1 MKLTLTRKHHLVT
14 EKYGHLD
21 IEATVEL
28 DTETDHIQSGLS
40 YEEAA
45 HGSLETLVNPTLNHL
60 NRSLDQPEG
69 EEFIRAWIESGV

>member
-21 IEATVEL
+21 IMATVEL
-28 DTETDHIQSGLS
+28 DTETDIPSPMSWTARADELLT
-40 YEEAA
+40 EMID
-45 HGSLETLVNPTLNHL
+45 PTLQQL

-69 EEFIRAWIESGV
+69 EEFIRAWVNSQEV